1 MRSLVSAGICAALTL
16 TSLQACAQA
25 PVRPLDMTP
34 EQVQDRFDWVT
45 EVENQDFQFWRRMR
59 DQPDNT
65 AFRQTQDWY
74 SPMVPRR
81 RRPAS
86 VLPPPR

>member
-74 SPMVPRR
+74 SPMVLVDGGL
-81 RRPAS
+81 RPFF
-86 VLPPPR
+86 PPPR